1 MRDEPSKPLKKMEK
15 FLKVFIAWIEIALA
29 ILVIGAVIVSCKDI
43 LTMIYQIYQS
53 EASLAYK
60 MLQGLLSHILLVVV
74 GLELALMLISHSAA
88 NVLEVILYAIA
99 RKMLIS
105 STNTMD
111 ILLGVV
117 AITLIFAVDKY
128 LHSQRQL

>member
-15 FLKVFIAWIEIALA
+15 LLKIFIAWIEIGLA
-29 ILVIGAVIVSCKDI
+29 VLVIGAVLISCKDI
-43 LTMIYQIYQS
+43 LALIYEVYVS
-53 EASLAYK
+53 EPKISYV
-60 MLQGLLSHILLVVV
+60 MLQGVLSHILLVVV

-111 ILLGVV
+111 IVLGVI
-117 AITLIFAVDKY
+117 AITLIFGVDKY